1 MLLSQSVYVFE
12 PLQLFLNPT
21 VFKEWQ
27 TPTMSTG
34 FNQDSD
40 EKSIRL
46 AKSSTSILLDPKLF
60 RRDNN
65 MSEISSLTD
74 FIEEFDWNYAD
85 LDIIDRLQIKHL
97 DSESFCHY
105 IDKSDPVCTTRV
117 TLRRGWSSIV
127 CVSTFT
133 AGNYLINV

>member
-1 MLLSQSVYVFE
+1 
-12 PLQLFLNPT
+12 
-21 VFKEWQ
+21 
-27 TPTMSTG
+27 MSTG

-46 AKSSTSILLDPKLF
+46 TKSSTSILLDPKLF

-85 LDIIDRLQIKHL
+85 LDIIDRLQIN
-97 DSESFCHY
+97 
-105 IDKSDPVCTTRV
+105 IWIRRV
-117 TLRRGWSSIV
+117 FATISI
-127 CVSTFT
+127 
-133 AGNYLINV
+133 NLIQSAQLGSH

>member
-1 MLLSQSVYVFE
+1 MGRVGDQAA
-12 PLQLFLNPT
+12 
-21 VFKEWQ
+21 FKLAFFCCDYLVEECQ
-27 TPTMSTG
+27 ALTISTG
-34 FNQDSD
+34 SIQDSG

-65 MSEISSLTD
+65 MSEISFSNR
-74 FIEEFDWNYAD
+74 FYEEFDWNYAD

>member
-1 MLLSQSVYVFE
+1 MLLSQSVSVFE

-46 AKSSTSILLDPKLF
+46 TKSSTSILLDPKLF

-65 MSEISSLTD
+65 MSEISFSNR
-74 FIEEFDWNYAD
+74 FYEEFDWNYAD
-85 LDIIDRLQIKHL
+85 LDIIDRLQINIWIRRVFATISINLQPTLKGRQ
-97 DSESFCHY
+97 
-105 IDKSDPVCTTRV
+105 CTFY
-117 TLRRGWSSIV
+117 GP
-127 CVSTFT
+127 
-133 AGNYLINV
+133 